1 MNSSSSFI
9 FTLISNYLFINQVII
24 LNAKKETIYEKVKK
38 IKKSINNPIINKQ
51 MSIHFL
57 LSNIFSCLSEQSQP
71 DKL

>member
-24 LNAKKETIYEKVKK
+24 LTAKKETIYEKDKK
-38 IKKSINNPIINKQ
+38 IKKSINNRIINKQ
-51 MSIHFL
+51 M
-57 LSNIFSCLSEQSQP
+57 SNIFSCLSEQSQP